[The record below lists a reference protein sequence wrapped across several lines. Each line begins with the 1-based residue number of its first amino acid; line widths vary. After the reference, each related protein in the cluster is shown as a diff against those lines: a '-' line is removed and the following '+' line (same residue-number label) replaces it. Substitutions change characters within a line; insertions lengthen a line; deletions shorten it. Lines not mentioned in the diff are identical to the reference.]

1 MTPVG
6 DEVRLVDGSASSEG
20 RVEIRHNGQWG
31 TVCDDHWTDV
41 DATVVCEQLGFLGS
55 VGFATQGGQFGHGM
69 CWMTRMYMI
78 CLSSSGVSTIWMD
91 EVSCTGSESFL
102 SDCPFNG
109 WNNHDCSHYEDAGV
123 ICQSNQS
130 IYEALYIIIICYRQ
144 SISISG

>member
-1 MTPVG
+1 VTPVG

-55 VGFATQGGQFGHGM
+55 VGFATQGGQFGHG
-69 CWMTRMYMI
+69 
-78 CLSSSGVSTIWMD
+78 VSTIWMD

-109 WNNHDCSHYEDAGV
+109 WNNHDCSHYEDVSVRCSG
-123 ICQSNQS
+123 SSSGKPS
-130 IYEALYIIIICYRQ
+130 INITIIYIILNLNY
-144 SISISG
+144 